1 MKKTKYSYTKRI
13 VNILN
18 ILKSNEDDASTFRKI
33 CVEIMKAYPFI
44 DKASFWLVKDD
55 GEHFITG
62 VGYEDSHY
70 SDMVIPLENSLSAIA
85 PEEDVKIV
93 DSGYF
98 PEGFPE
104 KVKQTIIN
112 TGITEDRS
120 KTLQIRLK
128 PFGDYFGVLCFDVFD
143 YTDQFEGEIIDEM
156 EYTTE
161 AINAFLE
168 IRITLNNKMSE
179 NLYRDHLV
187 ASISHDVRTPL
198 TVIMGYIELMQSL
211 MEDNPE
217 ILEFLNI
224 MEDQS
229 NYLLNIISDLITLS
243 KINSG
248 NYTINPQKTNIREL
262 ISNTMKGL
270 KILAKKKQLKFT
282 THISSSVPAISY
294 IDRTALKKILNNLI
308 ANAIKY
314 TDRGQVSLECHLEN
328 KDYIKFVIS
337 DTGPGIAKE
346 KLSSIFEKYS
356 REQMTM
362 SKPGTGLGLSICKE
376 LTEELNGSIWA
387 QSILGKGSEFHLLLP
402 VNPENTVDIEHS
414 EKKTKSLSLKG
425 KKILVIEDDIE
436 NLHVYELVLK
446 NAGAI
451 CHSFTDPAEALKKYL
466 ISSNIDYI
474 LIDLILSKGSSLE
487 FITEIRGKSP
497 TKKIIAFTG
506 SSDPELQQ
514 KAIDAGASIVLLKPF
529 SLKELC
535 ESLEE

>member
-1 MKKTKYSYTKRI
+1 MQKTKYGYAKRI

-18 ILKSNEDDASTFRKI
+18 ILKSNDDDSNTFRKI
-33 CVEIMKAYPFI
+33 CIEIMNAYPFI
-44 DKASFWLVKDD
+44 DKASFWLVKND
-55 GEHFITG
+55 GEHFING
-62 VGYEDSHY
+62 VGYEGSHY
-70 SDMVIPLENSLSAIA
+70 SDMVIPLENSLSAKA
-85 PEEDVKIV
+85 PEENVKIV
-93 DSGYF
+93 GSGYF
-98 PEGFPE
+98 PKGFP
-104 KVKQTIIN
+104 KDVKQTILK
-112 TGITEDRS
+112 TGIIEDRS

-143 YTDQFEGEIIDEM
+143 YTDQFEGEIFDEM

-211 MEDNPE
+211 MEENSQ

-224 MEDQS
+224 MEEQS

-262 ISNTMKGL
+262 INNTMKGL
-270 KILAKKKQLKFT
+270 KILAKKKRLKFS
-282 THISSSVPAISY
+282 THISSSVPTISY

-314 TDRGQVSLECHLEN
+314 TDKGEVSLDCHLES

-356 REQMTM
+356 REQTTIN
-362 SKPGTGLGLSICKE
+362 KPGTGLGLSICKE

-387 QSILGKGSEFHLLLP
+387 QSIPGKGSDFHLLLP
-402 VNPENTVDIEHS
+402 VNPANTGEIEFS
-414 EKKTKSLSLKG
+414 EKKRGELSLTD
-425 KKILVIEDDIE
+425 KKILLIEDDIE

-446 NAGAI
+446 NAGAK
-451 CHSFTDPAEALKKYL
+451 CHSFTDPHEAFKKCL
-466 ISSNIDYI
+466 ITTNIDYI
-474 LIDLILSKGSSLE
+474 LIDLILAKGSSLE
-487 FITEIRGKSP
+487 FISVVKKKSP
-497 TKKIIAFTG
+497 VKKVIAYTG
-506 SSDPELQQ
+506 SSDPALQQ
-514 KAIDAGASIVLLKPF
+514 KALDAGASFVLLKPF

-535 ESLEE
+535 QSLEE

>member
-1 MKKTKYSYTKRI
+1 MQKTKYSYAKRI

-18 ILKSNEDDASTFRKI
+18 ILKSNEDDSSTFRKI
-33 CVEIMKAYPFI
+33 CVEIMNAYPFI
-44 DKASFWLVKDD
+44 DKASFWLVKND

-62 VGYEDSHY
+62 VGYEGSQY
-70 SDMVIPLENSLSAIA
+70 SNMVIPLENSLSATA
-85 PEEDVKIV
+85 PEQNVKIV
-93 DSGYF
+93 GSGYF
-98 PEGFPE
+98 PEGFP
-104 KVKQTIIN
+104 KDVKQTIIN
-112 TGITEDRS
+112 TGIIEDHS

-128 PFGDYFGVLCFDVFD
+128 PFGDYFGVLCFDVID
-143 YTDQFEGEIIDEM
+143 YIDQFEGEIFDEM

-198 TVIMGYIELMQSL
+198 TVIMGYIELMQNL
-211 MEDNPE
+211 MEENPQ

-224 MEDQS
+224 MEEQS

-262 ISNTMKGL
+262 INNTMKGL
-270 KILAKKKQLKFT
+270 KILAKKKRLKFN

-314 TDRGQVSLECHLEN
+314 TDKGQVSLECHLES
-328 KDYIKFVIS
+328 KDYVKFVIS

-346 KLSSIFEKYS
+346 KLSYIFEKYS
-356 REQMTM
+356 REQSTM
-362 SKPGTGLGLSICKE
+362 NKPGTGLGLSICKE

-387 QSILGKGSEFHLLLP
+387 QSIPGKGSEFHLLLP
-402 VNPENTVDIEHS
+402 VNPANHGEIETS
-414 EKKTKSLSLKG
+414 NKITGDLSLKG
-425 KKILVIEDDIE
+425 KNILLIEDDIE
-436 NLHVYELVLK
+436 NLHVYELILK
-446 NAGAI
+446 NAGAK
-451 CHSFTDPAEALKKYL
+451 CYAYTDPHEALKKRL
-466 ISSNIDYI
+466 ISMNIDYI
-474 LIDLILSKGSSLE
+474 LIDLILSKGSSLN
-487 FITEIRGKSP
+487 FISEIKQKSP
-497 TKKIIAFTG
+497 VKKIIAFTG
-506 SSDPELQQ
+506 SSDPNLQHQ
-514 KAIDAGASIVLLKPF
+514 ALDAGASFVLLKPF
-529 SLKELC
+529 SFKELC
-535 ESLEE
+535 ESLES

>member
-1 MKKTKYSYTKRI
+1 
-13 VNILN
+13 
-18 ILKSNEDDASTFRKI
+18 
-33 CVEIMKAYPFI
+33 
-44 DKASFWLVKDD
+44 
-55 GEHFITG
+55 
-62 VGYEDSHY
+62 
-70 SDMVIPLENSLSAIA
+70 
-85 PEEDVKIV
+85 
-93 DSGYF
+93 
-98 PEGFPE
+98 
-104 KVKQTIIN
+104 
-112 TGITEDRS
+112 
-120 KTLQIRLK
+120 
-128 PFGDYFGVLCFDVFD
+128 
-143 YTDQFEGEIIDEM
+143 
-156 EYTTE
+156 
-161 AINAFLE
+161 
-168 IRITLNNKMSE
+168 
-179 NLYRDHLV
+179 
-187 ASISHDVRTPL
+187 
-198 TVIMGYIELMQSL
+198 
-211 MEDNPE
+211 
-217 ILEFLNI
+217 
-224 MEDQS
+224 
-229 NYLLNIISDLITLS
+229 
-243 KINSG
+243 
-248 NYTINPQKTNIREL
+248 
-262 ISNTMKGL
+262 
-270 KILAKKKQLKFT
+270 
-282 THISSSVPAISY
+282 
-294 IDRTALKKILNNLI
+294 LNNLI

-402 VNPENTVDIEHS
+402 VNPENIVDIEHS

>member
-1 MKKTKYSYTKRI
+1 MQKTKYCYAKRI

-18 ILKSNEDDASTFRKI
+18 ILKSNDEDATTFRKI
-33 CVEIMKAYPFI
+33 CVEIMNAYPFI
-44 DKASFWLVKDD
+44 DKASFWMVKND
-55 GEHFITG
+55 GEHFVTG
-62 VGYEDSHY
+62 VGYEDY
-70 SDMVIPLENSLSAIA
+70 NYPDMVIPLNESLSAIA
-85 PEEDVKIV
+85 PDENVKIV
-93 DSGYF
+93 DTGYF

-104 KVKQTIIN
+104 DVKQKIIS
-112 TGITEDRS
+112 TGIMEEHSR
-120 KTLQIRLK
+120 TLQIRLK

-143 YTDQFEGEIIDEM
+143 YTNEFEGEIFDEM

-217 ILEFLNI
+217 ILGFLNI
-224 MEDQS
+224 MEEQS

-248 NYTINPQKTNIREL
+248 NYTINPQKTSIREL
-262 ISNTMKGL
+262 INNTMKGL
-270 KILAKKKQLKFT
+270 KILAKKKRLKFS
-282 THISSSVPAISY
+282 THIAPSVPSISY

-314 TDRGQVSLECHLEN
+314 TDKGQVSLECHLES

-337 DTGPGIAKE
+337 DTGPGIAQE

-356 REQMTM
+356 REQSTM

-387 QSILGKGSEFHLLLP
+387 QSIPGEGSDFHLLLP
-402 VNPENTVDIEHS
+402 VNPENPVDIEHS
-414 EKKTKSLSLKG
+414 EKKTKTLSLKD
-425 KKILVIEDDIE
+425 KNILLIEDDIE

-446 NAGAI
+446 NAGAS
-451 CHSFTDPAEALKKYL
+451 CHSYTDPNEALKKCL
-466 ISSNIDYI
+466 ISTNIDYI
-474 LIDLILSKGSSLE
+474 LLDLILSKGSSLD
-487 FITEIRGKSP
+487 FISEIKQKIP
-497 TKKIIAFTG
+497 AKKIIAFTG
-506 SSDPELQQ
+506 SSDPDLQQ
-514 KAIDAGASIVLLKPF
+514 KALEAGASIVLLKPF
-529 SLKELC
+529 SINELC
-535 ESLEE
+535 EILEE

>member
-1 MKKTKYSYTKRI
+1 MRKTKYSYAKRI

-18 ILKSNEDDASTFRKI
+18 ILKSNEDDATIFRKI
-33 CVEIMKAYPFI
+33 CVEIMNAYPFI
-44 DKASFWLVKDD
+44 DKASFWVVKSD
-55 GEHFITG
+55 GEHYISG
-62 VGYEDSHY
+62 VGYEDSQY
-70 SDMVIPLENSLSAIA
+70 SDLVIPLNESLSAAA
-85 PEEDVKIV
+85 PEENVKIV
-93 DSGYF
+93 DTAYF
-98 PEGFPE
+98 PEGFP
-104 KVKQTIIN
+104 KDVKQTILN
-112 TGITEDRS
+112 TGIIENLS
-120 KTLQIRLK
+120 KSLQIRLK
-128 PFGDYFGVLCFDVFD
+128 PFGDYFGVLCFDVLD

-156 EYTTE
+156 EYTIV

-217 ILEFLNI
+217 ILGFLNI
-224 MEDQS
+224 MEEQS

-262 ISNTMKGL
+262 INITMKGL
-270 KILAKKKQLKFT
+270 KILAKKKRLKFT
-282 THISSSVPAISY
+282 THISSSVPTMSY
-294 IDRTALKKILNNLI
+294 IDRTVLKKILNNLI

-314 TDRGQVSLECHLEN
+314 TDKGQISLECHLES

-346 KLSSIFEKYS
+346 RLFSIFEKYS
-356 REQMTM
+356 REQSTINR
-362 SKPGTGLGLSICKE
+362 PGTGLGLSICKE

-387 QSILGKGSEFHLLLP
+387 QSIPGKGSDFHLLLP
-402 VNPENTVDIEHS
+402 VNASNAADIEHS
-414 EKKTKSLSLKG
+414 KKKSQDLSLKD
-425 KKILVIEDDIE
+425 KNILLIEDDIE
-436 NLHVYELVLK
+436 NLHVYDLILK
-446 NAGAI
+446 NAGAV
-451 CHSFTDPAEALKKYL
+451 CHSYTDPNEALKKSL
-466 ISSNIDYI
+466 ISTNIDYI
-474 LIDLILSKGSSLE
+474 LIDLILSKGASLD
-487 FITEIRGKSP
+487 FISKIKEKFP

-506 SSDPELQQ
+506 SSDHSLQH
-514 KAIDAGASIVLLKPF
+514 KAMDVGASMVLLKPF

-535 ESLEE
+535 ESLAE